1 MNDKLVEKHIFEST
15 HQDVVKRTDSKS
27 LFLSILLLLAGVV
40 LFIVYGQLGNIS
52 SEIPL
57 TLMVLAMGLL
67 LLGLYVMIWK
77 SKSLVF
83 EPTGSKV
90 LMNSL
95 SFDIKELVK
104 LERMIKSGSFSS
116 ENIVINEKGSV
127 RLDYLISE
135 DSQFVAVQLFQFSSF
150 KFTADTPITYFRG
163 EQAVEV
169 SAFLKQFN

>member
-15 HQDVVKRTDSKS
+15 HQDVAKRTDSKS

-40 LFIVYGQLGNIS
+40 LFIVYSQLGNVS

-57 TLMVLAMGLL
+57 TLMVLAIGLL

-77 SKSLVF
+77 SKSLIF

-116 ENIVINEKGSV
+116 ENISTNEKGSV

-135 DSQFVAVQLFQFSSF
+135 DGQFVAVQLFQFSSF

-163 EQAVEV
+163 EQAVGA